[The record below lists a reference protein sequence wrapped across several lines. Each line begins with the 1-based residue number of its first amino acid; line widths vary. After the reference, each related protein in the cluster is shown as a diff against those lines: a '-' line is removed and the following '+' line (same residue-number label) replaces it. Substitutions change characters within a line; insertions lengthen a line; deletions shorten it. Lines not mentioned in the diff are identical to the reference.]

1 MATFKDSQNR
11 TWGIDLTVGNAM
23 KVKADTGVDLV
34 AALSDIG
41 AAYKVIGALE
51 QNLIAF
57 CQAFFILTGAAEK
70 GCSLADFASGMNG
83 DVVSEAFEALDT
95 EFTNFYPPEKREK
108 IRQAKLRIQESLSDG
123 QDQIIEELNS
133 RLPQFREKMR
143 VKIQQSMTQ
152 LTSGD

>member
-70 GCSLADFASGMNG
+70 GCSLDDFASGMNG
-83 DVVSEAFEALDT
+83 DVVSEAFDALDT

-108 IRQAKLRIQESLSDG
+108 IRQAKLKIQEGLSDG
-123 QDQIIEELNS
+123 QDQIIEELDRRIPLLKEEMRS
-133 RLPQFREKMR
+133 RIHQAMN
-143 VKIQQSMTQ
+143 Q
-152 LTSGD
+152 